1 MSLLVQLENFSVHY
15 GRDAALHDVALDIKA
30 GEILAIIGE
39 SGSGK
44 STLALAIADL
54 LPVNATV
61 SGYINWRD
69 GQPKPGRDIG
79 FVFQDPASSF
89 DPLMRVG
96 AQLVE
101 TIRAH
106 EKVDGK
112 AAKRKAIR
120 LLERVHILEP
130 EDSFLRYPHQ
140 FSGGQKQRIAI
151 ALAIAANPRVLI
163 ADEPTSALDTIVQ
176 KEIVTLLRELVRA
189 DGMTLIFIT
198 HDIALASNL
207 ADRIAVFH
215 RGELLECSTARAIIG
230 NPQSDY
236 TKALISAVPTLG
248 PIHG

>member
-1 MSLLVQLENFSVHY
+1 MKSLVRLENLSVHY
-15 GRDAALHDVALDIKA
+15 GREMALQNIDLNIKA

-44 STLALAIADL
+44 STLALTLADL
-54 LPVNATV
+54 LPANARV
-61 SGYINWRD
+61 SGNINWAQ

-89 DPLMRVG
+89 DPLMGVG
-96 AQLVE
+96 GQLVE

-106 EKVDGK
+106 EKLDYK
-112 AAKRKAIR
+112 AAKDKAIK
-120 LLERVHILEP
+120 LLQRVHVPVP
-130 EDSFLRYPHQ
+130 EVSFSCYPHQ

-151 ALAIAANPRVLI
+151 ALAIAASPYLLI

-176 KEIVTLLRELVRA
+176 REIVTLLRELVRA

-207 ADRIAVFH
+207 ADQIAVFRH
-215 RGELLECSTARAIIG
+215 GQIVESGPAQAIIT
-230 NPQSDY
+230 NPQSCY
-236 TKALISAVPTLG
+236 TKALIAAVPVLE
-248 PIHG
+248 PDHG